1 MMKTTKK
8 DRQSAALQAIQPA
21 DPRLPE
27 LLLLWYTK
35 NARALPWRADRKPY
49 HVWISEIMLQ
59 QTRAETVAGYY
70 TRFLFRLPDIAAL
83 AQAGEEEL
91 LKLWEGLGYYNRV
104 RNLQKAARLI
114 MEKYDGV
121 FPSKYADIRA
131 LPGIGDYTA
140 GAISSICFEQPQPA
154 IDGNVLRVYAR
165 LTASDL
171 PIDLITVKKQT
182 AAALAA
188 VYPAGHCGDFTQ
200 SLMELGA
207 TVCVPRTPK
216 CGACPVRSICTANQ
230 KQIADK
236 LPVKQPKKEKRVEW
250 RTVFFFR
257 CEDKIALCKRK
268 QTGLLS
274 GLWQL
279 PDLPG
284 TLSVKEA
291 LEKAGQFG
299 VCPTA
304 ILREIHRAHIFTHI
318 RWEMTCFVI
327 DCGAMPN
334 CFTWAAAEEIGRRYA
349 LPTAYRQFLS
359 ENEPYI

>member
-1 MMKTTKK
+1 MKTTKK

-188 VYPAGHCGDFTQ
+188 VYPGRALRGFYAKPDGAWRDGLRSANAKMRRMPGALNLHSKSKANCGQASGQTAEKRKTSGMADCI
-200 SLMELGA
+200 LL
-207 TVCVPRTPK
+207 
-216 CGACPVRSICTANQ
+216 PVR
-230 KQIADK
+230 
-236 LPVKQPKKEKRVEW
+236 
-250 RTVFFFR
+250 
-257 CEDKIALCKRK
+257 
-268 QTGLLS
+268 G
-274 GLWQL
+274 
-279 PDLPG
+279 
-284 TLSVKEA
+284 
-291 LEKAGQFG
+291 
-299 VCPTA
+299 
-304 ILREIHRAHIFTHI
+304 
-318 RWEMTCFVI
+318 
-327 DCGAMPN
+327 
-334 CFTWAAAEEIGRRYA
+334 
-349 LPTAYRQFLS
+349 
-359 ENEPYI
+359 